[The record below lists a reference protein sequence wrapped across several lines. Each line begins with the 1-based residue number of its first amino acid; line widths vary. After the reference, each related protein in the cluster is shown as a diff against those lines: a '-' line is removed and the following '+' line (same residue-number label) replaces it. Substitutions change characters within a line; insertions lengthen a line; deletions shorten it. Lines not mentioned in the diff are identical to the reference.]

1 MSGFWP
7 RVARGLDRAVGLVS
21 PAAEVKRITAR
32 AAAEHLRG
40 RLYAAAKT
48 NLSTGRWTP
57 PDHKVNALLA
67 GSLPALRARA
77 RQLVRDMPAMATAVQ
92 RLEEFTVGPGL
103 TLQARVK
110 GPDGKLD
117 KRVNQAIEDAW
128 AFWCDEADD
137 AGRLCFGEIQ
147 QLAARSEVE
156 LGEYLVVKKAS
167 RARGRGL
174 PLSLQLF
181 EPDQL
186 SAAGGTALPGNEIL
200 QGVEY
205 DPRTGR
211 AVAYHFE
218 DGARFTRI
226 VRIPADRVVCGFKT
240 LRPGQLRGVTPLA
253 PALLLAH
260 SLRDYIEAEVESAQ
274 KAARWLAFVTSPDPA
289 GTMAALGASLSPA
302 DTTTDGSQQYVME
315 FGNAIVDFL
324 KTGEQVTIANHN
336 RPGDS
341 FVPFTRWV
349 LQSFAATVGVTY
361 ELLSG
366 DYKDAAYTGARV
378 ARNDMLA
385 GIRVRRARLTRQL
398 CENVRRE
405 FMDWAVLAGKIDLP
419 TYFRDPAPFL
429 RAVWLGPGMEA
440 LDPLREGRADADAV
454 VKLLK
459 SPQEV
464 LLARGRDPEQVLDE
478 RKEWDDMLADRGL
491 VPAQTQAPLA
501 SNPAA
506 VAPGTG
512 EGEEPPAPP
521 ASPEDRAEGPRVIV
535 VHERVPAAPPPPPP
549 APPPRPTVKR
559 IRRQGDSWTVTE
571 ETEGERYAA
580 QG

>member
-1 MSGFWP
+1 MKPVWP
-7 RVARGLDRAVGLVS
+7 RVAQGIDRAVGLIS
-21 PAAEVKRITAR
+21 PATEVKRITAR

-40 RLYAAAKT
+40 RMYAAAQT
-48 NLSTGRWTP
+48 TLSTGRW
-57 PDHKVNALLA
+57 NAPNKKINELLS
-67 GSLPALRARA
+67 GSLPTLRARA

-103 TLQARVK
+103 MLQARVK

-117 KRVNQAIEDAW
+117 RRINQHIEDAW
-128 AFWCDEADD
+128 AFWCDEADA
-137 AGRLCFGEIQ
+137 AGRLHFGEIQ
-147 QLAARSEVE
+147 QLCARSEVE
-156 LGEYLVVKKAS
+156 LGEYLLVKKES

-174 PLSLQLF
+174 PFTLQLF

-200 QGVEY
+200 EGVEY

-211 AVAYHFE
+211 AVAYHFA
-218 DGARFTRI
+218 DAGRFARVLR
-226 VRIPADRVVCGFKT
+226 VPADRVVCGFKT

-253 PALLLAH
+253 PAILLAH
-260 SLRDYIEAEVESAQ
+260 SLRDYLEAEIESAQ

-289 GTMAALGASLSPA
+289 GTMNAFGAALSPA
-302 DTTTDGSQQYVME
+302 DTTPDGNQKYVME
-315 FGNAIVDFL
+315 FGHAVVDFL

-366 DYKDAAYTGARV
+366 DYTNAAYTGARV
-378 ARNDMLA
+378 ARNDMLS
-385 GIRVRRARLTRQL
+385 GMRVRRARITRQL

-405 FMDWAVLAGKIDLP
+405 FLDYAVLTGALDLP
-419 TYFRDPAPFL
+419 GYYRDPAPYL

-454 VKLLK
+454 EKLLK

-491 VPAQTQAPLA
+491 APGSHLSALA

-512 EGEEPPAPP
+512 EGD
-521 ASPEDRAEGPRVIV
+521 SDDDRRLRRV
-535 VHERVPAAPPPPPP
+535 
-549 APPPRPTVKR
+549 K
-559 IRRQGDSWTVTE
+559 
-571 ETEGERYAA
+571 
-580 QG
+580 